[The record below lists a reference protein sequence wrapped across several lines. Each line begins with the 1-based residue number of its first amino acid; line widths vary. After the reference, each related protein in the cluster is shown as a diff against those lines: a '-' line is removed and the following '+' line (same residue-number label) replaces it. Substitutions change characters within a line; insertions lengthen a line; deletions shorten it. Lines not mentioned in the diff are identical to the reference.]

1 MAGRLKP
8 LDVARQVT
16 PGKYPDGGGL
26 HLIVK
31 GPTSR
36 NWSYRYWKDG
46 KERWHGLGSLKD
58 VSLAEARLKRDAARL
73 IVKGDRN
80 TAGIDIVEAKRA
92 ARQEVKAVTVAAT
105 MPTFEQ
111 CAESYVREHWSL
123 WSEKHRAQWPASLKT
138 YAYST
143 IGELTIA
150 EIKPSHIFELLA
162 PIWIEKRETAN
173 RVRGR
178 IETIIAKNVDVDD
191 TDFRNPAELTKQL
204 REKLPRRPK
213 RVVRHH
219 PALPYAEASQF
230 MTDLSAAGG
239 TAASMLRFLILTA
252 CRTNEVVD
260 ARWSEID
267 RASSTW
273 KIPGERM
280 KMHQDHFVPLSDPA
294 LAILDKMHNGCPCRK
309 PNTTGEQQRIG
320 SSFCSMIELCKLI
333 WCGLVGLFRSR
344 ASLEIEILTL
354 RHQLNILRRKSP
366 KRPTF
371 GSIDRM
377 VFAGLYGLAPD
388 VLSVL
393 AIVRPETVIRWHR
406 AGFRLYWRWRSRR
419 RGGRPKVP
427 VDVRQLIRDI
437 SIANPLWGAPRIHGE
452 LLKLGIDVGQT
463 TVAKYMARGRR
474 PPSQGWK

>member
-138 YAYST
+138 YAYPT
-143 IGELTIA
+143 IGQLTIG
-150 EIKPSHIFELLA
+150 EIKPSHIFDLLR
-162 PIWIEKRETAN
+162 PIWVDKRETAN

-178 IETIIAKNVDVDD
+178 IETIVAKNVDVDD

-219 PALPYAEASQF
+219 PALPYADAPQF
-230 MTDLSAAGG
+230 MTKLSGAAGI
-239 TAASMLRFLILTA
+239 AAEMLRFVIFTA
-252 CRTNEVVD
+252 CRTNE
-260 ARWSEID
+260 AIEACWSEID
-267 RASSTW
+267 RANSIW

-280 KMHQDHFVPLSDPA
+280 KMNADHHVPLSDSA
-294 LAILDKMHNGCPCRK
+294 LAVLEKMRDGRRSDLIFPSAGNGMFSENAMLAVLDRLGYGHATVHGFRSTFATWAEECTDYPDGVREAALAHKYKSETTAAYQRGQKLEKRRILMKDWAQFLAGSNVVRLDK
-309 PNTTGEQQRIG
+309 
-320 SSFCSMIELCKLI
+320 
-333 WCGLVGLFRSR
+333 
-344 ASLEIEILTL
+344 
-354 RHQLNILRRKSP
+354 
-366 KRPTF
+366 
-371 GSIDRM
+371 
-377 VFAGLYGLAPD
+377 AG
-388 VLSVL
+388 
-393 AIVRPETVIRWHR
+393 
-406 AGFRLYWRWRSRR
+406 
-419 RGGRPKVP
+419 
-427 VDVRQLIRDI
+427 
-437 SIANPLWGAPRIHGE
+437 
-452 LLKLGIDVGQT
+452 
-463 TVAKYMARGRR
+463 
-474 PPSQGWK
+474 